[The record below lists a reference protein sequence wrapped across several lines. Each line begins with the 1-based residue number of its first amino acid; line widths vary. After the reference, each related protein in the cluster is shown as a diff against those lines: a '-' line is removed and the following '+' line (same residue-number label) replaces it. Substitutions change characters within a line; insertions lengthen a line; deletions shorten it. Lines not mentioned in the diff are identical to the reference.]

1 MADNVLLNYQYK
13 FCCGTKGVVIWSKSH
28 DFMTSKGF
36 QVTVGS
42 SGKGNPV
49 FKVIDTVSN
58 LVFWSRFSNKL
69 EPWHNVYIIQQ

>member
-13 FCCGTKGVVIWSKSH
+13 FCCGTKGFVIWSKSH

-42 SGKGNPV
+42 SGKGNNS
-49 FKVIDTVSN
+49 KGR
-58 LVFWSRFSNKL
+58 LVYGERK
-69 EPWHNVYIIQQ
+69 IIHMLQYKTY